1 MRRKKTAMK
10 FISRIDSARTHA
22 YFVRTYK
29 DGVVDAK
36 LFSDKKHGGKGKAL
50 AAAKAYRTKVRKRFR
65 LAPVE

>member
-1 MRRKKTAMK
+1 MRRKRTAMK

-29 DGVVDAK
+29 DAVVVAK

-50 AAAKAYRTKVRKRFR
+50 AAAKAYRTEVRKKYK
-65 LAPVE
+65 LPPS